1 MRTLTLQTGYKQL
14 YFQFWTR
21 QLSFV
26 WSGKRS
32 QELSSKMMVR
42 QFMVEEISLFAEQ
55 IKEILILILKI
66 LTIWKTKNVKVNL
79 FVDVDKTM

>member
-1 MRTLTLQTGYKQL
+1 
-14 YFQFWTR
+14 
-21 QLSFV
+21 
-26 WSGKRS
+26 
-32 QELSSKMMVR
+32 MVR